1 MLPLEIRKYLY
12 DIQQACELLSGFTA
26 GKTLDDYTA
35 NAMLRSAVERQFEI
49 IGEAL
54 NQMLRRDPAL
64 TPRISDHQRIIAFRN
79 RLIHGYADI
88 DHEVVW
94 GILTRSLPNLRREID
109 MLLPGDETS

>member
-12 DIQQACELLSGFTA
+12 DIQQACGLLSEFTA
-26 GKTLDDYTA
+26 GTTLDDYTA

-54 NQMLRRDPAL
+54 NQMLRRDPTL
-64 TPRISDHQRIIAFRN
+64 TPRISDYQRIIAFRN

-94 GILTRSLPNLRREID
+94 GILTRNLPNLRREID
-109 MLLPGDETS
+109 ALLPGDET